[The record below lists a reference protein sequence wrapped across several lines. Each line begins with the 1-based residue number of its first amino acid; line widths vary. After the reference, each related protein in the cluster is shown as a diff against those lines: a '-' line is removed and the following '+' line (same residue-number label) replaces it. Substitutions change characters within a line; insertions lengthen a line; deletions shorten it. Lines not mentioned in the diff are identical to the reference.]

1 MKRVLVPAFVFL
13 GIALAAPPGALVRF
27 EQAWRLVDEF
37 YWDTNH
43 RGVDWEAV
51 GAEYRER
58 VARAGSW
65 DEVYR
70 LLDRMYGELGDDH
83 SQVLSP
89 AEARA
94 ALRGALCLPL
104 PFPDGAPG
112 AGTASSPDAA
122 SESAPATKPEDEVDE
137 GADDGSIDWGAFSS
151 RELEDGVA
159 YLRVPHLIDQGIA
172 DAVVEA
178 VRRFEAR
185 GARGYVLDL
194 RDNPGGLA
202 YVMAEVAGVFMRG
215 LPWRIVTRTK
225 GVTPQPTLPFWG
237 RPLTEKPLVVL
248 INGRVNSAAE
258 GLAGALKRAGRARLV
273 GETTAGNTEVVLP
286 YCFPDGGVAMLA
298 SGVLAPIGGATW
310 EGRGVAPDVAVAGE
324 EAQLNRAVE
333 LLQSR

>member
-1 MKRVLVPAFVFL
+1 MKRVLVLAFVFL

-27 EQAWRLVDEF
+27 DQAWRLVDEF

-51 GAEYRER
+51 GVEYRER

-83 SQVLSP
+83 SRVLAP

-94 ALRGALCLPL
+94 ALRGVLCLPL
-104 PFPDGAPG
+104 PFPADAPDSE
-112 AGTASSPDAA
+112 AASGLDAA
-122 SESAPATKPEDEVDE
+122 SESAPTTKPGGEADE

-151 RELEDGVA
+151 RELEDGIA

-178 VRRFEAR
+178 VRRFETL
-185 GARGYVLDL
+185 GVRGYVLDL

-202 YVMAEVAGVFMRG
+202 VVMAEVAGVFMRG

-298 SGVLAPIGGATW
+298 SGVLAPMGGATW
-310 EGRGVAPDVAVAGE
+310 EGRGVAPDVEVAGRE
-324 EAQLNRAVE
+324 IQLDRAIE
-333 LLQSR
+333 QLKGN